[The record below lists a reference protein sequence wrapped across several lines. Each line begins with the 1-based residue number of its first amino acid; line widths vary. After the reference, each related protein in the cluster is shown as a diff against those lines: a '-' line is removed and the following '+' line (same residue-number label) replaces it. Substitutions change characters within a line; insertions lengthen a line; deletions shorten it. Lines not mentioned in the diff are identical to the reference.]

1 MLNSFEY
8 KGIWWLPTNVDRKIM
23 GTLYFKPKESIL
35 LDLNGLLDLLEGKF
49 HPLILGETSDGKKV
63 TLYKNLIV
71 DRSHSYPGYPV
82 EKCQSQI
89 CFEGYHYTNA
99 DEIKFNEIRINYT
112 GLEEWMS
119 KRHFFHTRVEEE
131 GVEYQVSKFKMPDV
145 IEVRTDNVDLDITYS
160 YSTSS
165 GGYFEDVQKTN
176 AWISIKFDEKAE
188 LKEIFD
194 KLQKI
199 SDFIS
204 LGIGDRINLRKFK
217 AKADYLED
225 KYNLI
230 NIYYITYINEEKKH
244 YPFSM
249 IYNYGDIE
257 HNFHDIINNWFDFI
271 NTYNP
276 SYELFFSTFKNPY
289 KLPIDEFLSLVQSL
303 ESYHSRKYEN
313 DNVMNIESYKI
324 ILESVNKIIAESTS
338 TRQEKQFLLSRTT
351 FWNRK
356 SLRNRIKELYGSHS
370 DEFDAFID
378 NKNTFIDSVV
388 KTRNFY
394 THYDPKLE
402 SRIIEGNKLPLFS
415 QQIKWMLLIIILKEM
430 GFNKEQVLKSLGI
443 YQRKGIQKI
452 Y

>member
-1 MLNSFEY
+1 MLNSFKY
-8 KGIWWLPTNVDRKIM
+8 KGVWWLPSNIEKKIM

-35 LDLNGLLDLLEGKF
+35 LDLNGLIDPTEEAF
-49 HPLILGETSDGKKV
+49 YPLILGETSDGKKV

-71 DRSHSYPGYPV
+71 NRSHSYPGYPV

-89 CFEGYHYTNA
+89 CFEGYHYTNI
-99 DEIKFNEIRINYT
+99 DEVKFNEIRINYT
-112 GLEEWMS
+112 GLEEWMA
-119 KRHFFHTRVEEE
+119 KRHFSHTRVEEE
-131 GVEYQVSKFKMPDV
+131 GVAYRVSKFKMPEV
-145 IEVRTDNVDLDITYS
+145 IEVRTDNVDLDISYS

-165 GGYFEDVQKTN
+165 GSYLEDVQKTN

-199 SDFIS
+199 CDFIS
-204 LGIGDRINLRKFK
+204 LGIGDRINLRKLE

-225 KYNLI
+225 EYNI
-230 NIYYITYINEEKKH
+230 IKIYYMTYINEEKKH
-244 YPFSM
+244 HPFFM
-249 IYNYGDIE
+249 IYNYRDIE
-257 HNFHDIINNWFDFI
+257 HNFDDIINNWFEFT

-313 DNVMNIESYKI
+313 DNVMDIESYII
-324 ILESVNKIIAESTS
+324 ILESVKKIIAESIS
-338 TRQEKQFLLSRTT
+338 TRQEKEFLRSRTN

-356 SLRNRIKELYGSHS
+356 SLRIRLKELYDSHS
-370 DEFDAFID
+370 DEFDTFID
-378 NKNTFIDSVV
+378 NKNTFIDLVV

-394 THYDPKLE
+394 THYDPRLE
-402 SRIIEGNKLPLFS
+402 TRIIEDNQLPLFS

-430 GFNKEQVLKSLGI
+430 GFNKEQVLKSLEI